1 MEPMKIG
8 DLMLREQEDINGE
21 TYYNTGVLLDINK
34 KDSSYLVFWYNNIV
48 HGGTNPMWVDVFWA
62 KRWNQIAIEQ
72 RNKMESDP

>member
-34 KDSSYLVFWYNNIV
+34 KASSYLVFWYSNDV
-48 HGGTNPMWVDVFWA
+48 HGGTNPMWVDAFWA
-62 KRWNQIAIEQ
+62 KRWNQTAIKQ
-72 RNKMESDP
+72 RNELESAP